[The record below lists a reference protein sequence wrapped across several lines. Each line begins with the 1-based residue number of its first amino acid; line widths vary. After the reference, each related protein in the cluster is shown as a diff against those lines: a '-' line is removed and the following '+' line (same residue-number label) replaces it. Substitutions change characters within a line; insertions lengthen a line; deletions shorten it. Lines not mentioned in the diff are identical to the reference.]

1 MKIGIVTLPFNSNYG
16 GILQAYAIQSVL
28 KKMGHEVETVNRVS
42 KGMPISLKV
51 LSFGKRFVKRY
62 LMGKKVV
69 VRTWPNKKESLFI
82 AQHTRKFIDTY
93 IDLTRFLESEKEFKS
108 LAGGSFGAWVVGSDQ
123 VWRPKYS
130 PDLSNHYLGFLPEND
145 KSVKISYAA
154 SFGVDHWEYS
164 ESESESCKNLI
175 KKFDAVSVREE
186 SGIELCKK
194 HFGMEAV
201 QMLDPTLLVEK
212 KEYIGL
218 VKNDHLPEQD
228 KKLLTYILDRNPRVI
243 EMVKKVE
250 EHFQLESFST
260 MPSNFFRNVGKKNI
274 EQCVA
279 PPVTNWIKGFMDAE
293 FVITDSFH
301 GTVFCIIFNKP
312 FIALGNVKRGMSRF
326 SSLLKIFGLEDRLVT
341 DSDLNIDK
349 IINSEIDFEKV
360 NEILDKKKEEAFSF
374 LKKALD
380 K

>member
-93 IDLTRFLESEKEFKS
+93 IDLTRFLESEKEFES
-108 LAGGSFGAWVVGSDQ
+108 LADDGFGAWVVGSDQ

-130 PDLSNHYLGFLPEND
+130 PDLSNHYLGFLSEND
-145 KSVKISYAA
+145 TSVKISYAA

-164 ESESESCKNLI
+164 EREAATCKNLI
-175 KKFDAVSVREE
+175 KKFDAVSVREK
-186 SGIELCKK
+186 SGVALCAD
-194 HFGMEAV
+194 HFEVDAV
-201 QMLDPTLLVEK
+201 QMLDPTMLVEK
-212 KEYIGL
+212 EEYIKL
-218 VKNDHLPEQD
+218 VNNNKLPQQD

-260 MPSNFFRNVGKKNI
+260 MPRNFFRNVGKKNI
-274 EQCVA
+274 EQCIA

-341 DSDLNIDK
+341 DSDLDINQ
-349 IINSEIDFEKV
+349 IINSEIDFGRV
-360 NEILDKKKEEAFSF
+360 NKILDKKKEEALSF
-374 LKKALD
+374 LKKTLD